1 MNGISELKHRWAM
14 TVEIDGIVEVDTHW
28 KSMIGQIP
36 FKKKEVGANIIL
48 GKSFFWAVFWEDDV
62 QGGDRNEE
70 VATRRLCNAT
80 THVWLQIEMVAAAK

>member
-1 MNGISELKHRWAM
+1 MNGISELKHKWAM

-48 GKSFFWAVFWEDDV
+48 GKSFFWAVWEDDV
-62 QGGDRNEE
+62 QGGDRNE
-70 VATRRLCNAT
+70 VATRLCNAS
-80 THVWLQIEMVAAAK
+80 THVWLQIETVAAAR